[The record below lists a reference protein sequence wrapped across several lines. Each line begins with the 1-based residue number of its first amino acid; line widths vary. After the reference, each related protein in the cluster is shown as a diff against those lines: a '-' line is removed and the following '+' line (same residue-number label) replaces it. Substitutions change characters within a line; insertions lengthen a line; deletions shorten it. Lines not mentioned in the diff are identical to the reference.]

1 MIYKLFVWKK
11 GNNYIACF
19 PEVDSGVII
28 HGPDKEKIKE
38 ELIQRTADYLK
49 TLETPPEN
57 KDLEKLMAIVGDM
70 PEEYIN
76 SISGVE
82 FN

>member
-1 MIYKLFVWKK
+1 MTYKLFVWKK
-11 GNNYIACF
+11 GDNYIACF

-28 HGPDKEKIKE
+28 HGPDKEKTKE
-38 ELIQRTADYLK
+38 ELIQRTTEYLK
-49 TLETPPEN
+49 TLKTPPEN

-70 PEEYIN
+70 PEKYIK

>member
-1 MIYKLFVWKK
+1 MVYKLLVWKK
-11 GNNYIACF
+11 GSNYIACF
-19 PEVDSGVII
+19 PEVDSGMII

-38 ELIQRTADYLK
+38 ELIQRTANYLK

-57 KDLEKLMAIVGDM
+57 KDLEKLMDIVGDT
-70 PEEYIN
+70 PEKYIK